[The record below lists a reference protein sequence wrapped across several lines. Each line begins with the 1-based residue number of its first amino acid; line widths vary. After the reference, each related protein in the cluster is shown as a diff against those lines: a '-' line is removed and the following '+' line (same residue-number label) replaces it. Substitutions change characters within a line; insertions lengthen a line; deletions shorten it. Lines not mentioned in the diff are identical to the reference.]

1 MKTRLLKKLRREA
14 RIMYRLRF
22 DNKSGRVLIV
32 DNEGH
37 VVDSFLITSSSSEWE
52 MKRVLDSLDN
62 FRRQYV
68 RRSVYVLKVKREIRR
83 QKQQTT

>member
-1 MKTRLLKKLRREA
+1 
-14 RIMYRLRF
+14 MYRLRF

-37 VVDSFLITSSSSEWE
+37 VADSFLITSSSEWE
-52 MKRVLDSLDN
+52 MKRVLSSLDN